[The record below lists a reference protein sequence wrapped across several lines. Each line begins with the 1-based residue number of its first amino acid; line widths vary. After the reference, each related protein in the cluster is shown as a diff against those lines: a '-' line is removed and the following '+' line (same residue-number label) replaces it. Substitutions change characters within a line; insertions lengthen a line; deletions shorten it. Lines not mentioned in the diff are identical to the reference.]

1 VRRYSTL
8 LSHFPYIRL
17 TPKGVHTATQGHVLP
32 ETSEKRVT
40 RPMVSVRGF
49 HLRDSS
55 HEAAWKRRDV
65 TAHTVVIQ
73 REGGELR
80 APWNVSERRSSAL
93 MSKAIAA

>member
-55 HEAAWKRRDV
+55 LEAAWKRRDV

-80 APWNVSERRSSAL
+80 APWNAS
-93 MSKAIAA
+93 